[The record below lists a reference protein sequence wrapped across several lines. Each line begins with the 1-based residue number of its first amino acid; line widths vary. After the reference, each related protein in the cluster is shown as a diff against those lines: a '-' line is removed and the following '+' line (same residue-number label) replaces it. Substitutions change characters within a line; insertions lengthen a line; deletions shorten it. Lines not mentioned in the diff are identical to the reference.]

1 MSGLQCLAAENI
13 WFDKH
18 RYDEAEKRFY
28 EGPNGPATH
37 SHQQV
42 KTAVQA
48 AKGRQQKRQHRNSS
62 SHTGADQELVSR
74 MKSLELE
81 NQSLYKVVEEMR
93 AALQKLESRVAM
105 LEKTPTAVTAPCTK
119 AAPVQQV
126 RVVNGG
132 DDDDDFDLF
141 GSDEEEDAEAERIK
155 QERLEAYAAK
165 KAKKPSI
172 IAKSSILLDVKPWDD
187 ETDMVK
193 LEECVRSVEADGLL
207 WGASKLVPVGYGIKK
222 LQISC
227 VVEDDK
233 VGTDMLEEEITK
245 FEDYVQSVDVAA
257 FNKI

>member
-28 EGPNGPATH
+28 EGANGLTA
-37 SHQQV
+37 QQQQGG
-42 KTAVQA
+42 QA
-48 AKGRQQKRQHRNSS
+48 KAAQQQAKGRQQKRQHRNSS
-62 SHTGADQELVSR
+62 SQGGDQELVSR

-81 NQSLYKVVEEMR
+81 NQSLHKVVEEMR
-93 AALQKLESRVAM
+93 AALQKLESRVTE
-105 LEKTPTAVTAPCTK
+105 LEKSPAPAAVSCAK
-119 AAPVQQV
+119 AAPAKQV
-126 RVVNGG
+126 KVTNGDDA
-132 DDDDDFDLF
+132 DDDDIDLF
-141 GSDEEEDAEAERIK
+141 GSDEEAERIK

-165 KAKKPSI
+165 KAKKPTV

-187 ETDMVK
+187 ETDMAK
-193 LEECVRSVEADGLL
+193 LEECVRSVQMDGLL

-222 LQISC
+222 LQINC

-233 VGTDMLEEEITK
+233 VGTDILEEEITK